1 MDSRDSIHATT
12 RMRRLGVIRAS
23 SAALDTPRVIAGEA
37 RTDCAARKITGQ
49 HVDKKRLFSLISSLS
64 LAATLA
70 GAAEP
75 VHADQDDNGRGRDSG
90 DSRGHGHGHHG
101 HRSPPVVLISLDGA
115 KPDFIQQFIEEGV
128 LPRDGGLARLSRHG
142 AVAVQNITASPSLTA
157 VSHIEIATGS
167 TAVHN
172 DIPSN
177 TFQAI
182 VGPITSSLSGFAA
195 PIGGYRES
203 PLGPSPHPT
212 ASPLWVQ
219 LRQQG
224 KKVVTATWPG
234 GDGADISING
244 TVVQPAQPIRV
255 TDYTVPFGAF
265 GGIGAQGFSLTQP
278 NFTPDPAVA
287 GALQAAGRFSF
298 SPVLATATPI
308 ETFSCASV
316 APATCTSAATLDLKY
331 AIRVA
336 ALDTT
341 NDNKVNYDTL
351 VFFDAT
357 RGITAGPFAPPSTG
371 PAYAKFGGENAPFF
385 FDGSGAKVGAAYFVS
400 QLAPDLSVVRFARYG
415 ANFIPRNAPVLADVD
430 DINNSIG
437 FWRPQADF
445 RIPERLSPGFTNF
458 PDIEIEAMYE
468 DMVKTFARYQ
478 ADIGERAIKNHPD
491 ADLVM
496 IYIEQP
502 DGSEHQF
509 LLTDPRQGTNPKDP
523 NSIGA
528 GQDPAKVARYKSYIR
543 FAYQTA
549 DKAVKQIT
557 EAAGPDS
564 NVIVVSDHGFAPFH
578 TSVSMTNILKN
589 AGIDTTKVAIRTSGP
604 AVNIYVN
611 LQQREQ
617 GGTVDPA
624 TYQALVTQI
633 SDAVKNAVD
642 PNPKFNGSLEGGR
655 LFTVVETRPLQC
667 EAGLGQCTS
676 KTIGQDFGDVFAL
689 MAPGYNFDGIQN
701 PGVARL
707 GDTAFNA
714 ATTTLSMPNFY
725 GAHGH
730 DPRLPVMSAT
740 FIAAGPQIR
749 NNTTIRRMRN
759 VDVAPTI
766 MQILGVRPHG
776 GDGEVLREIL
786 R

>member
-1 MDSRDSIHATT
+1 M
-12 RMRRLGVIRAS
+12 
-23 SAALDTPRVIAGEA
+23 AL
-37 RTDCAARKITGQ
+37 
-49 HVDKKRLFSLISSLS
+49 
-64 LAATLA
+64 
-70 GAAEP
+70 
-75 VHADQDDNGRGRDSG
+75 
-90 DSRGHGHGHHG
+90 
-101 HRSPPVVLISLDGA
+101 
-115 KPDFIQQFIEEGV
+115 
-128 LPRDGGLARLSRHG
+128 
-142 AVAVQNITASPSLTA
+142 QNVTASPSLTA

-177 TFQAI
+177 TFEAI

-203 PLGPSPHPT
+203 PLGPSPRPT
-212 ASPLWVQ
+212 ALPLWVQ

-224 KKVVTATWPG
+224 KKAITATWPG
-234 GDGADISING
+234 GDGADISINN
-244 TVVQPAQPIRV
+244 TVVQPAQPTRV

-265 GGIGAQGFSLTQP
+265 GGIGAQGFSLSRGD
-278 NFTPDPAVA
+278 FAPDPGIVA
-287 GALQAAGRFSF
+287 ALQGAGHFSF
-298 SPVLATATPI
+298 SPVLVTSAPI
-308 ETFSCASV
+308 ETFSCSA
-316 APATCTSAATLDLKY
+316 APTSTCTSAASLDVKY

-357 RGITAGPFAPPSTG
+357 NGITAGPFHAPSTG

-385 FDGSGAKVGAAYFVS
+385 FEGSGAKVGAAYFVS
-400 QLAPDLSVVRFARYG
+400 ALAPDLSVVRFARYG

-430 DINNSIG
+430 DINNNVG

-458 PDIEIEAMYE
+458 PDVEIEAMFE
-468 DMVKTFARYQ
+468 DMVKTFVRYQ
-478 ADIGERAIKNHPD
+478 ANIGERAIRNHPD

-509 LLTDPRQGTNPKDP
+509 LLTDRRQGTSPTNP

-528 GQDPAKVARYKSYIR
+528 NQDPAKVARYASYIR

-549 DKAVKQIT
+549 DKAVKQIMD
-557 EAAGPDS
+557 AAGDDS

-578 TSVSMTNILKN
+578 TSVNLTNILRN
-589 AGIDTTKVAIRTSGP
+589 AGIDTSKVAIRTSGP
-604 AVNIYVN
+604 AANIYVN
-611 LQQREQ
+611 LQQRES

-624 TYQALVTQI
+624 TYKTLVSQI
-633 SDAVKNAVD
+633 TNAVTNAAD
-642 PNPKFNGSLEGGR
+642 PNPRFNFSLKGKR
-655 LFTVVETRPLQC
+655 IFTVVETRPLQC
-667 EAGLGQCTS
+667 NAGTGLCTS

-707 GDTAFNA
+707 GDASFDA
-714 ATTTLSMPNFY
+714 ATTELSMPNFY

-730 DPRLPVMSAT
+730 DPELPEMSAT
-740 FIAAGPQIR
+740 FIAAGPRIR
-749 NNTTIRRMRN
+749 EEATIRHMRN
-759 VDVAPTI
+759 LDVAPTI
-766 MQILGVRPHG
+766 MQMLGVRPHQV
-776 GDGEVLREIL
+776 DGRVLNEIL

>member
-1 MDSRDSIHATT
+1 MGH
-12 RMRRLGVIRAS
+12 
-23 SAALDTPRVIAGEA
+23 
-37 RTDCAARKITGQ
+37 
-49 HVDKKRLFSLISSLS
+49 HVDMKALFSLISSIS
-64 LAATLA
+64 LAASLA
-70 GAAEP
+70 GTAIPA
-75 VHADQDDNGRGRDSG
+75 HADQDDNGRDRGFDNSRDR
-90 DSRGHGHGHHG
+90 DHDRDHHHG
-101 HRSPPVVLISLDGA
+101 HRSPPVVVISLDGA
-115 KPDFIQQFIEEGV
+115 KPDFIQQFIDEGV
-128 LPRDGGLARLSRHG
+128 LPRDGALARLSRHG
-142 AVAVQNITASPSLTA
+142 AVAQQNITASPSLTA

-182 VGPITSSLSGFAA
+182 VGPATSSLSGFAA

-203 PLGPSPHPT
+203 PLGPSPRPT
-212 ASPLWVQ
+212 ALPLWVQ

-224 KKVVTATWPG
+224 RKVVTATWPG

-244 TVVQPAQPIRV
+244 TVVQPAQPIRI

-265 GGIGAQGFSLTQP
+265 GGIGAQGFSLTSAD
-278 NFTPDPAVA
+278 FAADPAVA
-287 GALQAAGRFSF
+287 TALQAAGRFSF
-298 SPVLATATPI
+298 SPVLATSAPI
-308 ETFSCASV
+308 ETFSCAS
-316 APATCTSAATLDLKY
+316 APTATCTNAATQDIKY

-341 NDNKVNYDTL
+341 NDSRVNYDTL

-357 RGITAGPFAPPSTG
+357 RGITAGPFKPPATG

-415 ANFIPRNAPVLADVD
+415 ANFIPRNAPVLTDVD
-430 DINNSIG
+430 DINNTIG

-458 PDIEIEAMYE
+458 PDIEIEAMFE
-468 DMVKTFARYQ
+468 DMVKTFVRYQ
-478 ADIGERAIKNHPD
+478 ADIGERTILNNPD

-528 GQDPAKVARYKSYIR
+528 NQDAAKVARYKSYIR

-549 DKAVKQIT
+549 DKAVKRIAD
-557 EAAGPDS
+557 AAGPDS

-578 TSVSMTNILKN
+578 TSVSMANILKN

-604 AVNIYVN
+604 AANIYVN

-624 TYQALVTQI
+624 TYKSLVTQI
-633 SDAVKNAVD
+633 TEAVRNAVD
-642 PNPKFNGSLEGGR
+642 PNPKFNASLEDGR

-689 MAPGYNFDGIQN
+689 MAPGYNFDGIQS

-707 GDTAFNA
+707 GDAPFNA

-730 DPRLPVMSAT
+730 DPKLPVMSAT

-749 NNTTIRRMRN
+749 NNATIRRMHN
-759 VDVAPTI
+759 LDVAPTI
-766 MQILGVRPHG
+766 MQILGVRPHQV
-776 GDGEVLREIL
+776 DGEVLREIL

>member
-1 MDSRDSIHATT
+1 MKT
-12 RMRRLGVIRAS
+12 L
-23 SAALDTPRVIAGEA
+23 L
-37 RTDCAARKITGQ
+37 
-49 HVDKKRLFSLISSLS
+49 SLISSIS
-64 LAATLA
+64 LAASLA
-70 GAAEP
+70 GTAAP
-75 VHADQDDNGRGRDSG
+75 AQADENGEGREGNSNSFRDYH
-90 DSRGHGHGHHG
+90 HGGHHG

-115 KPDFIQQFIEEGV
+115 KPDFIQQFIQEGV
-128 LPRDGGLARLSRHG
+128 LPRDGGLARLSRRG

-177 TFQAI
+177 TFEAI
-182 VGPITSSLSGFAA
+182 VGPINSSLSGFAA

-203 PLGPSPHPT
+203 PLGPSPRPT
-212 ASPLWVQ
+212 ALPLWVQ

-244 TVVQPAQPIRV
+244 TVVQPAQPVRI

-265 GGIGAQGFSLTQP
+265 GGIGAQGFSLSRID
-278 NFTPDPAVA
+278 FAPDPAVA
-287 GALQAAGRFSF
+287 TALQTAGHFSF
-298 SPVLATATPI
+298 SPVLATSTPI
-308 ETFSCASV
+308 ETFSCAS
-316 APATCTSAATLDLKY
+316 AQTATCTSAATLDIKF

-341 NDNKVNYDTL
+341 NDGKLNYDTL

-357 RGITAGPFAPPSTG
+357 RDITAGPFAPPSTG

-385 FDGSGAKVGAAYFVS
+385 FDGSGARVGAAYFVS

-430 DINNSIG
+430 DINTSIG

-468 DMVKTFARYQ
+468 DMVKTFVRYQ

-496 IYIEQP
+496 VYIEQP

-528 GQDPAKVARYKSYIR
+528 NQDPAKVARYKSYIR

-549 DKAVKQIT
+549 DKAVKQIVD
-557 EAAGPDS
+557 AAGPES

-578 TSVSMTNILKN
+578 SSVSMTNILKT
-589 AGIDTTKVAIRTSGP
+589 AGIDTTKLAIRTSGP
-604 AVNIYVN
+604 AANIYVN

-617 GGTVDPA
+617 GGTVDAA
-624 TYQALVTQI
+624 TYTALVAQI
-633 SDAVKNAVD
+633 TEAVKNAID
-642 PNPKFNGSLEGGR
+642 PNPKFNGSLEDGR

-689 MAPGYNFDGIQN
+689 MAPGYNFDGIQS

-707 GDTAFNA
+707 GDAPFNA

-730 DPRLPVMSAT
+730 DPKLPVMSAT

-749 NNTTIRRMRN
+749 DNETIRRMHN
-759 VDVAPTI
+759 LDVAPTI
-766 MQILGVRPHG
+766 MQILGVRPHQV
-776 GDGEVLREIL
+776 DGEVLREIL

>member
-1 MDSRDSIHATT
+1 MDMKT
-12 RMRRLGVIRAS
+12 
-23 SAALDTPRVIAGEA
+23 
-37 RTDCAARKITGQ
+37 
-49 HVDKKRLFSLISSLS
+49 FLS
-64 LAATLA
+64 LMTSISLAVSLA
-70 GAAEP
+70 GTAAP
-75 VHADQDDNGRGRDSG
+75 ARADQDGNGRDHDQGR
-90 DSRGHGHGHHG
+90 HHG

-115 KPDFIQQFIEEGV
+115 KPDFIQQFIDEGV

-142 AVAVQNITASPSLTA
+142 AVASQNITASPSLTA

-203 PLGPSPHPT
+203 PLGPSTRPT
-212 ASPLWVQ
+212 ALPLWVQ

-234 GDGADISING
+234 ADGADISING
-244 TVVQPAQPIRV
+244 TVVQPAQPIRI

-265 GGIGAQGFSLTQP
+265 GGLGAQGFSLTQS
-278 NFTPDPAVA
+278 NFALDPAVA
-287 GALQAAGRFSF
+287 AALQAAGRFSF
-298 SPVLATATPI
+298 SPVLATPTPI

-316 APATCTSAATLDLKY
+316 PTATCTSAATQDLKY

-351 VFFDAT
+351 VFFDTT
-357 RGITAGPFAPPSTG
+357 RGITAGPFPPPSTG
-371 PAYAKFGGENAPFF
+371 PAYVKFGGENAPFF
-385 FDGSGAKVGAAYFVS
+385 FDGSGARVGAAYFVS

-445 RIPERLSPGFTNF
+445 RIPERLSPGFTDF

-468 DMVKTFARYQ
+468 DMVKTFVRYQ
-478 ADIGERAIKNHPD
+478 TDIGERAIKNHPD

-496 IYIEQP
+496 VYIEQP

-523 NSIGA
+523 SSIGA
-528 GQDPAKVARYKSYIR
+528 GQDTAKVARYKSYVR

-549 DKAVKQIT
+549 DKAVKRIAD
-557 EAAGPDS
+557 AAGPDS

-604 AVNIYVN
+604 AANIYVN

-624 TYQALVTQI
+624 TYNALVTQI
-633 SDAVKNAVD
+633 TEAVKNAVD
-642 PNPKFNGSLEGGR
+642 PNPKFNGSLEAGR

-667 EAGLGQCTS
+667 EAGIGQCTS

-689 MAPGYNFDGIQN
+689 MAPGYNFDGIQS

-707 GDTAFNA
+707 GDAPFSA

-730 DPRLPVMSAT
+730 DPKLPVMSAT

-759 VDVAPTI
+759 LDVAPTV
-766 MQILGVRPHG
+766 MQILGVRPHQV
-776 GDGEVLREIL
+776 DGEVLREIL

>member
-1 MDSRDSIHATT
+1 M
-12 RMRRLGVIRAS
+12 
-23 SAALDTPRVIAGEA
+23 
-37 RTDCAARKITGQ
+37 
-49 HVDKKRLFSLISSLS
+49 S
-64 LAATLA
+64 LAASLT
-70 GAAEP
+70 GVAAP
-75 VHADQDDNGRGRDSG
+75 AQADNDGGNRDHGDNRDHDHDGDQDGN
-90 DSRGHGHGHHG
+90 HHG
-101 HRSPPVVLISLDGA
+101 RKSPRVVVISLDGA
-115 KPDFIQQFIEEGV
+115 KPDFIQKFIDEGV
-128 LPRDGGLARLSRHG
+128 LPHDGGLARLSRRG
-142 AVAVQNITASPSLTA
+142 AVAEQNVTASPSLTA

-182 VGPITSSLSGFAA
+182 VGPISSSISGFAA

-203 PLGPSPHPT
+203 PLGPSPRPT
-212 ASPLWVQ
+212 ALPLWVQ

-234 GDGADISING
+234 GDGADISINN

-255 TDYTVPFGAF
+255 TDFTVPFGAF
-265 GGIGAQGFSLTQP
+265 GGIGAQGFSLSRGD
-278 NFTPDPAVA
+278 FTSDPAVVT
-287 GALQAAGRFSF
+287 ALQAAGRFSF
-298 SPVLATATPI
+298 SRVLVTSAPI
-308 ETFSCASV
+308 ETFSCSS
-316 APATCTSAATLDLKY
+316 APSATCTNAATLDVKY
-331 AIRVA
+331 SIRVA

-341 NDNKVNYDTL
+341 NDRKVNYDTL

-357 RGITAGPFAPPSTG
+357 RGITAGPFHAPSTG
-371 PAYAKFGGENAPFF
+371 PAYVKLGGGNAPFF
-385 FDGSGAKVGAAYFVS
+385 FEGSGARVGAAYFVS
-400 QLAPDLSVVRFARYG
+400 ALAPDLSVVRFARYG
-415 ANFIPRNAPVLADVD
+415 ANYIPRNAAVLGDVD
-430 DINNSIG
+430 DINNNVG

-458 PDIEIEAMYE
+458 PDLEIETMFE
-468 DMVKTFARYQ
+468 DMVKTFVRYQ
-478 ADIGERAIKNHPD
+478 ADVGERAIRNHPD

-496 IYIEQP
+496 VYIEQP

-509 LLTDPRQGTNPKDP
+509 LLTDRRQGTNPTDP

-528 GQDPAKVARYKSYIR
+528 GQDPAKAARYASYIR

-549 DKAVKQIT
+549 DKAVKQIAD
-557 EAAGPDS
+557 AAGRDS

-578 TSVSMTNILKN
+578 TSVSLTNILRN
-589 AGIDTTKVAIRTSGP
+589 AGIDTTKIAIRTSGP
-604 AVNIYVN
+604 AANIYVN
-611 LQQREQ
+611 LQNREL
-617 GGTVDPA
+617 GGTVDLA
-624 TYQALVTQI
+624 AYKALVTQI
-633 SDAVKNAVD
+633 TDAVKNAVD
-642 PNPKFNGSLEGGR
+642 SNPKFNHSLKDGR
-655 LFTVVETRPLQC
+655 IFTVVETRPLQC
-667 EAGLGQCTS
+667 EEGTGECTS

-707 GDTAFNA
+707 GDAPFNA

-730 DPRLPVMSAT
+730 DPELPVMSAT

-749 NNTTIRRMRN
+749 KDATIRRMRN
-759 VDVAPTI
+759 TDVAPTV
-766 MQILGVRPHG
+766 MQILGVTPHRV
-776 GDGEVLREIL
+776 DGEVLREIL

>member
-1 MDSRDSIHATT
+1 M
-12 RMRRLGVIRAS
+12 
-23 SAALDTPRVIAGEA
+23 
-37 RTDCAARKITGQ
+37 
-49 HVDKKRLFSLISSLS
+49 S
-64 LAATLA
+64 LAASLA
-70 GAAEP
+70 GVVAPAR
-75 VHADQDDNGRGRDSG
+75 ADNDGGNRDHGSG
-90 DSRGHGHGHHG
+90 DNRDHDSDHDGDHDGNHHG
-101 HRSPPVVLISLDGA
+101 RKSPRVVMISLDGA
-115 KPDFIQQFIEEGV
+115 KPDFIQKFINEGV
-128 LPRDGGLARLSRHG
+128 LPRDGGLARLSRRG
-142 AVAVQNITASPSLTA
+142 AAAEQNVTASPSLTA

-182 VGPITSSLSGFAA
+182 VGPISSSISGFAA

-203 PLGPSPHPT
+203 PLGPSPRPT
-212 ASPLWVQ
+212 ALPLWVQ

-234 GDGADISING
+234 GDGADISINN

-265 GGIGAQGFSLTQP
+265 GGIGAQGFSLSRGD
-278 NFTPDPAVA
+278 FVSDPAVVA
-287 GALQAAGRFSF
+287 AVQASGHFSF
-298 SPVLATATPI
+298 SPVLATSAPI
-308 ETFSCASV
+308 ETFSCSS
-316 APATCTSAATLDLKY
+316 APSATCTNAATLDVKY

-341 NDNKVNYDTL
+341 NDRKVNYDTL
-351 VFFDAT
+351 VFFDTT
-357 RGITAGPFAPPSTG
+357 RGITAGPFHAPSTG
-371 PAYAKFGGENAPFF
+371 PAFVKFGGENAPFF
-385 FDGSGAKVGAAYFVS
+385 FEGSGAKVGAAYFVS
-400 QLAPDLSVVRFARYG
+400 ALAPDLSVVRFARYG
-415 ANFIPRNAPVLADVD
+415 ANFIPRNAAVLADVD
-430 DINNSIG
+430 DINNNIG

-458 PDIEIEAMYE
+458 PDIEIETMYE
-468 DMVKTFARYQ
+468 DMVKTFVRYQ
-478 ADIGERAIKNHPD
+478 ADIGERAIRKHPD

-509 LLTDPRQGTNPKDP
+509 LLTDRRQGTNPTDP

-528 GQDPAKVARYKSYIR
+528 NQDSAKVARYASYIR

-549 DKAVKQIT
+549 DKAVKQIAD
-557 EAAGPDS
+557 AAGRDS

-578 TSVSMTNILKN
+578 TSVSLTNILRN
-589 AGIDTTKVAIRTSGP
+589 AGIDTSKVAVRTSGP
-604 AVNIYVN
+604 AANIYVN
-611 LQQREQ
+611 LQNREL
-617 GGTVDPA
+617 GGTVDLA
-624 TYQALVTQI
+624 TYKALVTQI
-633 SDAVKNAVD
+633 TDAVKNAVD
-642 PNPKFNGSLEGGR
+642 SNPKFNFSLKDGR
-655 LFTVVETRPLQC
+655 IFTVVETRPLQC
-667 EAGLGQCTS
+667 EEGTGECTS

-707 GDTAFNA
+707 GDPSFNA
-714 ATTTLSMPNFY
+714 ATTALSMPNFY

-730 DPRLPVMSAT
+730 DPELPVMSAT

-749 NNTTIRRMRN
+749 KDAKIFHMRN
-759 VDVAPTI
+759 IDVAPTI
-766 MQILGVRPHG
+766 MEILGVTPHHV
-776 GDGEVLREIL
+776 DGEVLHEVL

>member
-1 MDSRDSIHATT
+1 MGH
-12 RMRRLGVIRAS
+12 
-23 SAALDTPRVIAGEA
+23 
-37 RTDCAARKITGQ
+37 
-49 HVDKKRLFSLISSLS
+49 HVDMKALFSLISSIS
-64 LAATLA
+64 LAASLA
-70 GAAEP
+70 GTAIPA
-75 VHADQDDNGRGRDSG
+75 HADQDDNGRDRGFDNSRDR
-90 DSRGHGHGHHG
+90 DHDRDHHHG
-101 HRSPPVVLISLDGA
+101 HRSPPVVVISLDGA
-115 KPDFIQQFIEEGV
+115 KPDFIQQFIDEGV
-128 LPRDGGLARLSRHG
+128 LPRDGALARLSRHG
-142 AVAVQNITASPSLTA
+142 AVAQQNITASPSLTA

-177 TFQAI
+177 TYQAI
-182 VGPITSSLSGFAA
+182 VGPVTSSLSGFAA

-203 PLGPSPHPT
+203 PLGPSPRPT
-212 ASPLWVQ
+212 ALPLWVQ

-224 KKVVTATWPG
+224 RKVVTATWPG

-244 TVVQPAQPIRV
+244 TVVQPAQPIRI

-265 GGIGAQGFSLTQP
+265 GGIGAQGFSLTSAD
-278 NFTPDPAVA
+278 FAADPAVA
-287 GALQAAGRFSF
+287 TALQAAGRFSF
-298 SPVLATATPI
+298 SPVLATSAPI
-308 ETFSCASV
+308 ETFSCAS
-316 APATCTSAATLDLKY
+316 APTATCTNAATQDIKY

-341 NDNKVNYDTL
+341 NDSRVNYDTI

-357 RGITAGPFAPPSTG
+357 RGITAGPFKPPATG

-415 ANFIPRNAPVLADVD
+415 ANFIPRNAPVLTDVD
-430 DINNSIG
+430 DINNTIG

-458 PDIEIEAMYE
+458 PDIEIEAMFE
-468 DMVKTFARYQ
+468 DMVKTFVRYQ
-478 ADIGERAIKNHPD
+478 ADIGERAILNNPD

-496 IYIEQP
+496 VYIEQP

-528 GQDPAKVARYKSYIR
+528 NQDAAKVARYKSYIR

-549 DKAVKQIT
+549 DKAVKRIAD
-557 EAAGPDS
+557 AAGPDS

-578 TSVSMTNILKN
+578 TSVSMANILKN

-604 AVNIYVN
+604 AANIYVN

-624 TYQALVTQI
+624 TYKSLVTQI
-633 SDAVKNAVD
+633 TEAVRNAVD
-642 PNPKFNGSLEGGR
+642 PNPKFNASLEDGR

-689 MAPGYNFDGIQN
+689 MAPGYNFDGIQS

-707 GDTAFNA
+707 GDAPFNA

-730 DPRLPVMSAT
+730 DPKLPVMSAT

-749 NNTTIRRMRN
+749 NNTTIRRMHN
-759 VDVAPTI
+759 LDVAPTI
-766 MQILGVRPHG
+766 MQILGVRPHQV
-776 GDGEVLREIL
+776 DGEVLREIL

>member
-1 MDSRDSIHATT
+1 MYLKTFLSLLSAMSLAASLAGVAPARAEDDDRDHGYGDSRDHD
-12 RMRRLGVIRAS
+12 G
-23 SAALDTPRVIAGEA
+23 
-37 RTDCAARKITGQ
+37 
-49 HVDKKRLFSLISSLS
+49 
-64 LAATLA
+64 
-70 GAAEP
+70 
-75 VHADQDDNGRGRDSG
+75 
-90 DSRGHGHGHHG
+90 GHHG
-101 HRSPPVVLISLDGA
+101 RKSPQVVMISLDGA
-115 KPDFIQQFIEEGV
+115 KPDFIKKFIDEGV

-142 AVAVQNITASPSLTA
+142 AVAVQNVTASPSLTA
-157 VSHIEIATGS
+157 VSHIAIATGS

-177 TFQAI
+177 TFEAI
-182 VGPITSSLSGFAA
+182 VAPIASSLSGFAA

-203 PLGPSPHPT
+203 PLGPSPRPT

-224 KKVVTATWPG
+224 KKVSTATWPG
-234 GDGADISING
+234 GDGADISINN
-244 TVVQPAQPIRV
+244 TVVQPAQPTRV

-265 GGIGAQGFSLTQP
+265 GGIGAQGFSLSRGD
-278 NFTPDPAVA
+278 FAPDTAVVA
-287 GALQAAGRFSF
+287 ALQGAGHFSF
-298 SPVLATATPI
+298 SPVLVSAPF
-308 ETFSCASV
+308 ETFSCSSAP
-316 APATCTSAATLDLKY
+316 PATCTNAATLDVKY

-351 VFFDAT
+351 VFFDTT
-357 RGITAGPFAPPSTG
+357 RGITAGPFHAPSTG
-371 PAYAKFGGENAPFF
+371 PAYVKLGGENAPFF
-385 FDGSGAKVGAAYFVS
+385 FEGSGAKVGAAYFVS
-400 QLAPDLSVVRFARYG
+400 ALAPDLSVVRFARYG
-415 ANFIPRNAPVLADVD
+415 ANFIPRNTSVLADVD
-430 DINNSIG
+430 DINNNIG

-458 PDIEIEAMYE
+458 PDVEIEAMFE
-468 DMVKTFARYQ
+468 DMVKTFVRYQ
-478 ADIGERAIKNHPD
+478 ANIGERAIRNHPD

-496 IYIEQP
+496 VYIEQP

-509 LLTDPRQGTNPKDP
+509 LLTDPRQGTNPTDP

-528 GQDPAKVARYKSYIR
+528 NQDPAKVARYASYIR

-549 DKAVKQIT
+549 DKAVKQIA
-557 EAAGPDS
+557 EAAGRDS

-578 TSVSMTNILKN
+578 TSVSMTNILRN

-611 LQQREQ
+611 LQNRES
-617 GGTVDPA
+617 GGTVDLA
-624 TYQALVTQI
+624 TYNALVTQI
-633 SDAVKNAVD
+633 TNAVKSAVD
-642 PNPKFNGSLEGGR
+642 PNPRFNFSLKNGQI
-655 LFTVVETRPLQC
+655 FTVVETRPLQC
-667 EAGLGQCTS
+667 DDAATGSCTS

-707 GDTAFNA
+707 GDAPFNA
-714 ATTTLSMPNFY
+714 ATTALSMPNFY

-730 DPRLPVMSAT
+730 DPELPVMSAT

-749 NNTTIRRMRN
+749 EETTIPRMRN
-759 VDVAPTI
+759 IDVAPTI
-766 MQILGVRPHG
+766 MQILGVTPHQV
-776 GDGEVLREIL
+776 DGEVLHEIL

>member
-1 MDSRDSIHATT
+1 MNLKSF
-12 RMRRLGVIRAS
+12 
-23 SAALDTPRVIAGEA
+23 
-37 RTDCAARKITGQ
+37 
-49 HVDKKRLFSLISSLS
+49 FSLISAMS
-64 LAATLA
+64 LAASLA
-70 GAAEP
+70 CFAVPAR
-75 VHADQDDNGRGRDSG
+75 ADHDGDDRDHGHG
-90 DSRGHGHGHHG
+90 DSRDHDHDRDHDGDRDGDHHG
-101 HRSPPVVLISLDGA
+101 RKSPRVVLISLDGA
-115 KPDFIQQFIEEGV
+115 KPDFIQKFIDEGV

-142 AVAVQNITASPSLTA
+142 AVAVQNVTASPSLTA
-157 VSHIEIATGS
+157 VSHIAIATGS

-177 TFQAI
+177 TFEAI

-195 PIGGYRES
+195 PIGGYREN
-203 PLGPSPHPT
+203 PLGPSPQPT

-224 KKVVTATWPG
+224 KNVITATWPG
-234 GDGADISING
+234 GDGATISINN
-244 TVVQPAQPIRV
+244 TVVQPAEPIRV

-265 GGIGAQGFSLTQP
+265 GGIGAQGFSLSRGA
-278 NFTPDPAVA
+278 FGSDPAVIT
-287 GALQAAGRFSF
+287 ALQAAGHFSF
-298 SPVLATATPI
+298 SPVLATSAPI
-308 ETFSCASV
+308 ETFSCSS
-316 APATCTSAATLDLKY
+316 APTATCTNAATTTLDLKY

-341 NDNKVNYDTL
+341 NDGKVNYDTL
-351 VFFDAT
+351 VFFDTT
-357 RGITAGPFAPPSTG
+357 RGITPGPFHAPSTG
-371 PAYAKFGGENAPFF
+371 PAVAKFGGENAPFF
-385 FDGSGAKVGAAYFVS
+385 FEGSGAKVGAAYFVS
-400 QLAPDLSVVRFARYG
+400 ALAPDLSVVRFARYG
-415 ANFIPRNAPVLADVD
+415 ANFIPRNTPVLADVD
-430 DINNSIG
+430 DINNNIG

-458 PDIEIEAMYE
+458 PDVEIEAMYE
-468 DMVKTFARYQ
+468 DMVKTFVRYQ
-478 ADIGERAIKNHPD
+478 ANIGERAIRNHPD

-509 LLTDPRQGTNPKDP
+509 LLTDPRQGTSPTNP

-528 GQDPAKVARYKSYIR
+528 NQDPAKVARYASYIR

-549 DKAVKQIT
+549 DKAVKQIAD
-557 EAAGPDS
+557 AAGRDS
-564 NVIVVSDHGFAPFH
+564 NVMVVSDHGFAPFH
-578 TSVSMTNILKN
+578 TSVSMANILRN

-611 LQQREQ
+611 LQNRES

-624 TYQALVTQI
+624 TYNALVAQI
-633 SDAVKNAVD
+633 TNAVKNAVD
-642 PNPKFNGSLEGGR
+642 PNPRFNFSLKGGQI
-655 LFTVVETRPLQC
+655 FTVVETRPLQC
-667 EAGLGQCTS
+667 EAPTGLCTS

-689 MAPGYNFDGIQN
+689 MAPGYNFDGFQN

-707 GDTAFNA
+707 GDAPFNA

-730 DPRLPVMSAT
+730 DPELPVMSAT

-749 NNTTIRRMRN
+749 EKTIRRMRN
-759 VDVAPTI
+759 IDVAPTI
-766 MQILGVRPHG
+766 THILGVKPHQV
-776 GDGEVLREIL
+776 DGEVLHEIL

>member
-1 MDSRDSIHATT
+1 MNLKTFLSSISV
-12 RMRRLGVIRAS
+12 M
-23 SAALDTPRVIAGEA
+23 
-37 RTDCAARKITGQ
+37 
-49 HVDKKRLFSLISSLS
+49 S
-64 LAATLA
+64 LAVSLA
-70 GAAEP
+70 GVAAP
-75 VHADQDDNGRGRDSG
+75 ARADHDGDRHGR
-90 DSRGHGHGHHG
+90 
-101 HRSPPVVLISLDGA
+101 RSPRVVLISLDGA
-115 KPDFIQQFIEEGV
+115 KPDFIQKFIDEGV

-142 AVAVQNITASPSLTA
+142 AVAVQNVTASPSLTA

-182 VGPITSSLSGFAA
+182 VGPISSSVSGFAA
-195 PIGGYRES
+195 SIGGYQVS
-203 PLGPSPHPT
+203 PLGPSPQPT
-212 ASPLWVQ
+212 AVPLWLQ

-234 GDGADISING
+234 GDGANISINN
-244 TVVQPAQPIRV
+244 TVVQPAQPTRV

-265 GGIGAQGFSLTQP
+265 GGIGAQGFSLSQGD
-278 NFTPDPAVA
+278 FAADPAIA
-287 GALQAAGRFSF
+287 TALQAAGHFSF
-298 SPVLATATPI
+298 SPVLVTSAPI
-308 ETFSCASV
+308 ETFSCAS
-316 APATCTSAATLDLKY
+316 APTATCTNAATQDVKY

-341 NDNKVNYDTL
+341 NDRKVNYDTL
-351 VFFDAT
+351 VFFDTT
-357 RGITAGPFAPPSTG
+357 RGITAGPFRAPSTG
-371 PAYAKFGGENAPFF
+371 PAYARFGGENVPFF
-385 FDGSGAKVGAAYFVS
+385 FEGSGAKVGAAYFVS
-400 QLAPDLSVVRFARYG
+400 ALAPDLSVVRFARYG

-430 DINNSIG
+430 DINNNIG

-458 PDIEIEAMYE
+458 PDVEIEAMYE
-468 DMVKTFARYQ
+468 DMVKTFVRYQ
-478 ADIGERAIKNHPD
+478 TDIGEHAIRNHPD

-509 LLTDPRQGTNPKDP
+509 LLTDPRQGTNPTDP
-523 NSIGA
+523 NSIGVN
-528 GQDPAKVARYKSYIR
+528 QDPAKVARYASYIR

-549 DKAVKQIT
+549 DKAVKHIAD
-557 EAAGPDS
+557 AAGRDS

-578 TSVSMTNILKN
+578 TSVSMTNILRN

-611 LQQREQ
+611 LQNRESV
-617 GGTVDPA
+617 GTVDPA
-624 TYQALVTQI
+624 SYNALVMQI
-633 SDAVKNAVD
+633 TDAVKNAAD
-642 PNPKFNGSLEGGR
+642 PNPRFNFSLKDGR
-655 LFTVVETRPLQC
+655 IFTVVETRPLQC
-667 EAGLGQCTS
+667 NAGTGLCTS

-707 GDTAFNA
+707 GDAPFNA

-730 DPRLPVMSAT
+730 DPELPVMSAT
-740 FIAAGPQIR
+740 FIADGPQIR
-749 NNTTIRRMRN
+749 DTTIRRMRN
-759 VDVAPTI
+759 IDVAPTI
-766 MQILGVRPHG
+766 MQILGVRPHQV
-776 GDGEVLREIL
+776 DGEVLHQIL

>member
-1 MDSRDSIHATT
+1 MKKLLFLMSSI
-12 RMRRLGVIRAS
+12 
-23 SAALDTPRVIAGEA
+23 
-37 RTDCAARKITGQ
+37 
-49 HVDKKRLFSLISSLS
+49 S

-70 GAAEP
+70 GTAVPA
-75 VHADQDDNGRGRDSG
+75 HADQDDNGRDRGSDNFGGRDH
-90 DSRGHGHGHHG
+90 DRGRHHG
-101 HRSPPVVLISLDGA
+101 HRSPQVVVISLDGA
-115 KPDFIQQFIEEGV
+115 KPDFIKQFIEEGV
-128 LPRDGGLARLSRHG
+128 LPRDGGLARLSRRG
-142 AVAVQNITASPSLTA
+142 AVAVQNVTASPSLTA

-177 TFQAI
+177 TFQPI
-182 VGPITSSLSGFAA
+182 VGPVTSSISGFAA

-203 PLGPSPHPT
+203 PLGPSLRPT
-212 ASPLWVQ
+212 ALPLWVQ

-265 GGIGAQGFSLTQP
+265 GGLGAQGFTLSRTD
-278 NFTPDPAVA
+278 FSPDPAVA
-287 GALQAAGRFSF
+287 TALQAAGRFSF
-298 SPVLATATPI
+298 SPVLATSTPI
-308 ETFSCASV
+308 ETFSCASA
-316 APATCTSAATLDLKY
+316 APATCTSAATLDLEY

-336 ALDTT
+336 AIDTT

-357 RGITAGPFAPPSTG
+357 RGITAGPFAPPATG

-385 FDGSGAKVGAAYFVS
+385 FDGSGSKVGAAYFVS
-400 QLAPDLSVVRFARYG
+400 QLAADLSVVRFARYG

-430 DINNSIG
+430 DINNSVG

-458 PDIEIEAMYE
+458 PDIEIETMFE
-468 DMVKTFARYQ
+468 DMVKTFVRYQ
-478 ADIGERAIKNHPD
+478 ADIGERAIKTNPD

-496 IYIEQP
+496 VYIEQP

-528 GQDPAKVARYKSYIR
+528 GQDQAKVARYASYIR

-549 DKAVKQIT
+549 DKAVKRIAD
-557 EAAGPDS
+557 AAGPDS

-578 TSVSMTNILKN
+578 SSVSMTNILKN
-589 AGIDTTKVAIRTSGP
+589 AGIDTTKLAIRTSGP

-611 LQQREQ
+611 LQQRES

-624 TYQALVTQI
+624 TYAALVTQI
-633 SDAVKNAVD
+633 TDAVKNAVD
-642 PNPKFNGSLEGGR
+642 PNPKFNGSLEAGR

-667 EAGLGQCTS
+667 EAGIGQCTS

-707 GDTAFNA
+707 GDAPFNA

-730 DPRLPVMSAT
+730 DPKLPAMSAT

-749 NNTTIRRMRN
+749 DTTIRRMRN

-766 MQILGVRPHG
+766 MQLLGVRPHQV
-776 GDGEVLREIL
+776 DGEVLREIL
-786 R
+786 RRD

>member
-1 MDSRDSIHATT
+1 M
-12 RMRRLGVIRAS
+12 
-23 SAALDTPRVIAGEA
+23 
-37 RTDCAARKITGQ
+37 
-49 HVDKKRLFSLISSLS
+49 KKLFSLISSLS

-70 GAAEP
+70 GAAAP
-75 VHADQDDNGRGRDSG
+75 ALADQDDNGRDRGSDNSG
-90 DSRGHGHGHHG
+90 DRDHDRGHHHG
-101 HRSPPVVLISLDGA
+101 RRSPPVVLISLDGA
-115 KPDFIQQFIEEGV
+115 KPDFIKQFIEEGV
-128 LPRDGGLARLSRHG
+128 LPRDGGLARLSRRG
-142 AVAVQNITASPSLTA
+142 AVALQNVTASPSLTA

-182 VGPITSSLSGFAA
+182 VGPISSSLSGFAA
-195 PIGGYRES
+195 PIGGYREN
-203 PLGPSPHPT
+203 PLGPSPRPS
-212 ASPLWVQ
+212 ALPLWVQ

-265 GGIGAQGFSLTQP
+265 GGIGAQGFSLSQTD
-278 NFTPDPAVA
+278 FAPDAAVA
-287 GALQAAGRFSF
+287 TALQAAGRFSF
-298 SPVLATATPI
+298 SPVLATSAPI
-308 ETFSCASV
+308 ETFSCSS
-316 APATCTSAATLDLKY
+316 APTATCAGAATLDLKY

-341 NDNKVNYDTL
+341 NDRKVNYDTL

-371 PAYAKFGGENAPFF
+371 PAYVKFGGENAPFF
-385 FDGSGAKVGAAYFVS
+385 FEGSGAKVGAAYFVS

-468 DMVKTFARYQ
+468 DMVKTFVRYQ
-478 ADIGERAIKNHPD
+478 TEIGERAIKNHPD

-496 IYIEQP
+496 VYIEQP

-523 NSIGA
+523 SSIGA
-528 GQDPAKVARYKSYIR
+528 GQDPAKVARYASYVR

-549 DKAVKQIT
+549 DKAVKRIA
-557 EAAGPDS
+557 EAAGEDS

-578 TSVSMTNILKN
+578 TSVSMANILKN

-604 AVNIYVN
+604 AANIYVN

-624 TYQALVTQI
+624 TYAALVTQI
-633 SDAVKNAVD
+633 TDAVKNAVD
-642 PNPKFNGSLEGGR
+642 PNPKFNGSLANGR
-655 LFTVVETRPLQC
+655 IFTVVETRPLQC
-667 EAGLGQCTS
+667 EAGIGQCTS

-707 GDTAFNA
+707 GDAPFSA
-714 ATTTLSMPNFY
+714 ATTMLSMPNFY

-730 DPRLPVMSAT
+730 DPELPVMSAT

-749 NNTTIRRMRN
+749 EKTIRRMRN
-759 VDVAPTI
+759 LDVAPTI
-766 MQILGVRPHG
+766 MQILGVRPHRV
-776 GDGEVLREIL
+776 DGEVLREIL

>member
-1 MDSRDSIHATT
+1 MKLKTFLSLISAMSLAASLACVAAPARADDNGDNSDRRGDSRDDDHDRDHNGNHRGHKS
-12 RMRRLGVIRAS
+12 
-23 SAALDTPRVIAGEA
+23 PRV
-37 RTDCAARKITGQ
+37 
-49 HVDKKRLFSLISSLS
+49 
-64 LAATLA
+64 
-70 GAAEP
+70 
-75 VHADQDDNGRGRDSG
+75 
-90 DSRGHGHGHHG
+90 
-101 HRSPPVVLISLDGA
+101 VVISLDGA
-115 KPDFIQQFIEEGV
+115 KPDFIQKFIDEGV
-128 LPRDGGLARLSRHG
+128 LPRDGGLARLSRNG
-142 AVAVQNITASPSLTA
+142 AVAVQNVTASPSLTA
-157 VSHIEIATGS
+157 VSHIAIATGS

-177 TFQAI
+177 TFQSI
-182 VGPITSSLSGFAA
+182 VGPISSSLSGFAA
-195 PIGGYRES
+195 PIGGYRLN
-203 PLGPSPHPT
+203 PLGPSPQPT
-212 ASPLWVQ
+212 ALPLWVP

-224 KKVVTATWPG
+224 KKAITATWPG
-234 GDGADISING
+234 GDGADISINN

-265 GGIGAQGFSLTQP
+265 GGIGAQGFSLSRG
-278 NFTPDPAVA
+278 NFGPDPAVIA
-287 GALQAAGRFSF
+287 ALQAAGHSSF
-298 SPVLATATPI
+298 SPILATTVPI
-308 ETFSCASV
+308 ETFSCSS
-316 APATCTSAATLDLKY
+316 APTATCTANAAALDLKF

-357 RGITAGPFAPPSTG
+357 RGITTGPFHAPSTG

-385 FDGSGAKVGAAYFVS
+385 FEGSGAKVGAAYFVS
-400 QLAPDLSVVRFARYG
+400 AMAPDLSVVRFARYG
-415 ANFIPRNAPVLADVD
+415 ANFIPRNTPVLADVD
-430 DINNSIG
+430 DINNNIG

-458 PDIEIEAMYE
+458 PDVEIEAMFE
-468 DMVKTFARYQ
+468 DMVKTFVRYQ
-478 ADIGERAIKNHPD
+478 ANIGERAIRNHPD

-509 LLTDPRQGTNPKDP
+509 LLTDPRQGTNPTDP
-523 NSIGA
+523 NSIGTN
-528 GQDPAKVARYKSYIR
+528 QDPTKVARYASYIR

-549 DKAVKQIT
+549 DKAVKQIMD
-557 EAAGPDS
+557 AAGHDS
-564 NVIVVSDHGFAPFH
+564 NIIVVSDHGFAPFH
-578 TSVSMTNILKN
+578 TSVSMTNILRN

-611 LQQREQ
+611 LQNRES

-624 TYQALVTQI
+624 TYNALVTQI
-633 SDAVKNAVD
+633 TNAVKNAAD
-642 PNPKFNGSLEGGR
+642 PNPKFNFSLKSGR
-655 LFTVVETRPLQC
+655 IFTVVETRPLQC
-667 EAGLGQCTS
+667 DAGTGLCTS

-707 GDTAFNA
+707 GDAPFNP
-714 ATTTLSMPNFY
+714 ATTVLSMPNFY

-730 DPRLPVMSAT
+730 DPELPVMSAT

-749 NNTTIRRMRN
+749 EETTIRRVHN
-759 VDVAPTI
+759 IDVAPTI
-766 MQILGVRPHG
+766 MQILGVKPHLV
-776 GDGEVLREIL
+776 DGEVLHEIL

>member
-1 MDSRDSIHATT
+1 M
-12 RMRRLGVIRAS
+12 G
-23 SAALDTPRVIAGEA
+23 P
-37 RTDCAARKITGQ
+37 
-49 HVDKKRLFSLISSLS
+49 HVDMKAFFSLISSIS
-64 LAATLA
+64 LAASLA
-70 GAAEP
+70 GTAIPA
-75 VHADQDDNGRGRDSG
+75 HADQDDNGRDRGFDNSRDR
-90 DSRGHGHGHHG
+90 DHDRDHHHG
-101 HRSPPVVLISLDGA
+101 HRSPPVVVISLDGA
-115 KPDFIQQFIEEGV
+115 KPDFIQQFIDEGV
-128 LPRDGGLARLSRHG
+128 LPRDGALARLSRHG
-142 AVAVQNITASPSLTA
+142 AVAQQNITASPSLTA

-182 VGPITSSLSGFAA
+182 VGPVTSSLSGFAA

-203 PLGPSPHPT
+203 PLGPSPRPT
-212 ASPLWVQ
+212 ALPLWVQ

-244 TVVQPAQPIRV
+244 TVVQPAQPIRI

-265 GGIGAQGFSLTQP
+265 GGIGAQGFSLTSAD
-278 NFTPDPAVA
+278 FAADPAVA
-287 GALQAAGRFSF
+287 TALQAAGRFSF
-298 SPVLATATPI
+298 SPVLATSAPI
-308 ETFSCASV
+308 ETFSCAS
-316 APATCTSAATLDLKY
+316 APTATCTNAATQDIKY

-341 NDNKVNYDTL
+341 NDSKVNYDTL
-351 VFFDAT
+351 VFFDVT
-357 RGITAGPFAPPSTG
+357 RGIAAGPFKPPATG

-415 ANFIPRNAPVLADVD
+415 ANFIPRNAPVLTDVD
-430 DINNSIG
+430 DINNNIG

-458 PDIEIEAMYE
+458 PDIEIEAMFE
-468 DMVKTFARYQ
+468 DMVKTFVRYQ
-478 ADIGERAIKNHPD
+478 ADIGERAILNNPD

-496 IYIEQP
+496 VYIEQP

-528 GQDPAKVARYKSYIR
+528 NQDAAKVARYKSYIR

-549 DKAVKQIT
+549 DKAVKRIAD
-557 EAAGPDS
+557 AAGPDS
-564 NVIVVSDHGFAPFH
+564 NVIVGSDHGFAPFH
-578 TSVSMTNILKN
+578 TSVSMANILKN

-604 AVNIYVN
+604 AANIYVN

-617 GGTVDPA
+617 GGAVDPA
-624 TYQALVTQI
+624 TYKALVTQI
-633 SDAVKNAVD
+633 TEAVRNAVD
-642 PNPKFNGSLEGGR
+642 PNPKFNGSLEDGR

-689 MAPGYNFDGIQN
+689 MAPGYNFDGIQS

-707 GDTAFNA
+707 GDAPFNV

-730 DPRLPVMSAT
+730 DPKLPVMSAT
-740 FIAAGPQIR
+740 FIAAGPRIR
-749 NNTTIRRMRN
+749 DTTIRRMRN

-766 MQILGVRPHG
+766 MQILGVRPHQV
-776 GDGEVLREIL
+776 DGEVLREIL